1 MNPFYKDYSEYIAEI
16 FPDFKVQKLSVNTS
30 RSCPNRDGT
39 LGTGGCIY
47 CNNRSFT
54 PGYCFSGA
62 SVADQLRDGK
72 RFFAR
77 KYPDMR
83 YIAYFQSFSSTY
95 GEGLRQDIEE
105 AVSVDDVC
113 GIAVGARPDC
123 LGPDVIAILT
133 EYARKMPVF
142 VEIGVES
149 LHDDTLKLINR
160 GHDADTAVRAI
171 RNCAEAGLHVGVHLI
186 AGLPGETDEM
196 ILDTVRQVCDLPVGS
211 LKMHQ
216 LQVLKDTPLAAM
228 IEAGKVSVSGYSL
241 EDYLTLCVR
250 IVEAVPRH
258 ICIERFLAQAPSD
271 MVLSPKWGIKNY
283 EFTNLLLNSLSEATK
298 IKLRINLCISFG
310 SLQKKL

>member
-39 LGTGGCIY
+39 LGPGGCIY

-54 PGYCFSGA
+54 PGYCFSGG

-77 KYPDMR
+77 KYPEMR

-95 GEGLRQDIEE
+95 GEGLKQDLAD
-105 AVSVDDVC
+105 AVSVDGIC
-113 GIAVGARPDC
+113 GIVVGARPDC
-123 LGPDVIAILT
+123 LGPEVIEILK
-133 EYARKMPVF
+133 EYGRSLPVF

-149 LHDDTLKLINR
+149 LHDNTLRLINR
-160 GHDADTAVRAI
+160 GHDAATAIQAI
-171 RNCAEAGLHVGVHLI
+171 RNCADAGLHVGVHLI

-196 ILDTVRQVCDLPVGS
+196 ILDTVRRTCDLPIGS

-216 LQVLKDTPLAAM
+216 LQVLRDTPLAAM

-241 EDYLTLCVR
+241 EDYLDLCVR
-250 IVEAVPRH
+250 IVETVPRH

-283 EFTNLLLNSLSEATK
+283 EFTNLLLNRLSG
-298 IKLRINLCISFG
+298 LRF
-310 SLQKKL
+310 

>member
-54 PGYCFSGA
+54 PGYCFSGS

-83 YIAYFQSFSSTY
+83 HIAYFQSFSSTY
-95 GEGLRQDIEE
+95 GEGLRQDLEE

-123 LGPDVIAILT
+123 LGPDVIGILS
-133 EYARKMPVF
+133 EFSRRMPVF

-149 LHDDTLKLINR
+149 LHDKTLSLINR
-160 GHDADTAVRAI
+160 GHDADTAKSAI
-171 RNCAEAGLHVGVHLI
+171 RNCAKAGLHVGVHLI

-196 ILDTVRQVCDLPVGS
+196 ILDTVRRVCDLPIGS

-228 IEAGKVSVSGYSL
+228 IKGGKVSVSGYSL

-258 ICIERFLAQAPSD
+258 ICIERFLAQAPPD

-283 EFTNLLLNSLSEATK
+283 EFTNLLLNRLSQ
-298 IKLRINLCISFG
+298 S
-310 SLQKKL
+310 

>member
-54 PGYCFSGA
+54 PGYCFSG
-62 SVADQLRDGK
+62 SPVADQLRDGK

-77 KYPDMR
+77 KYPEMR

-95 GEGLRQDIEE
+95 GEGLKQDLAD
-105 AVSVDDVC
+105 AVSVDGIC
-113 GIAVGARPDC
+113 GIVVGARPDC
-123 LGPDVIAILT
+123 LGPEVIEILK
-133 EYARKMPVF
+133 EYGRSLPVF

-149 LHDDTLKLINR
+149 LHDNTLRLINR
-160 GHDADTAVRAI
+160 GHDAATAIRAI
-171 RNCAEAGLHVGVHLI
+171 RNCADAGLHVGVHLI

-196 ILDTVRQVCDLPVGS
+196 ILDTVRRTCDLPIGS

-228 IEAGKVSVSGYSL
+228 TESGEVAVTGYSL
-241 EDYLTLCVR
+241 EDYLDLCVR

-258 ICIERFLAQAPSD
+258 ICIERFLAQAPPA
-271 MVLSPKWGIKNY
+271 MVISPKWGIKNY
-283 EFTNLLLNSLSEATK
+283 EFTNLLLNRLSG
-298 IKLRINLCISFG
+298 LRF
-310 SLQKKL
+310 

>member
-54 PGYCFSGA
+54 PGYCFSGS
-62 SVADQLRDGK
+62 SVANQLRDGK

-77 KYPDMR
+77 KYPEMR

-95 GEGLRQDIEE
+95 GEGLKQDLEE
-105 AVSVDDVC
+105 ASGIDGIC

-123 LGPDVIAILT
+123 LGPEVIEILK
-133 EYARKMPVF
+133 EYGRMMPVF

-149 LHDDTLKLINR
+149 LHDGTLRLINR
-160 GHDADTAVRAI
+160 GHDAATAIRAI

-196 ILDTVRQVCDLPVGS
+196 ILDTVRQICDLPVGS

-216 LQVLKDTPLAAM
+216 LQVLRDTPLAAM
-228 IEAGKVSVSGYSL
+228 TESGEVAVTGYSL
-241 EDYLTLCVR
+241 EDYLDLCVR

-258 ICIERFLAQAPSD
+258 ICIERFLAQAPPA

-283 EFTNLLLNSLSEATK
+283 EFTNLLLNRLSG
-298 IKLRINLCISFG
+298 LRF
-310 SLQKKL
+310 

>member
-54 PGYCFSGA
+54 PGYCFIGA
-62 SVADQLRDGK
+62 SVADQLQDGK

-95 GEGLRQDIEE
+95 GDGLRQDLEE
-105 AVSVDDVC
+105 ASSVDGVC

-123 LGPDVIAILT
+123 LGPDVIGILS
-133 EYARKMPVF
+133 EFSRRMPVF

-149 LHDDTLKLINR
+149 LHDETLRLINR
-160 GHDADTAVRAI
+160 GHDADTAKSAI
-171 RNCAEAGLHVGVHLI
+171 RNCSEAGLHVGVHLI

-196 ILDTVRQVCDLPVGS
+196 ILDTVRQICDLPVGS

-228 IEAGKVSVSGYSL
+228 TESGEVSVTGYSL
-241 EDYLTLCVR
+241 EDYLNLCVR
-250 IVEAVPRH
+250 IVEAVPRL
-258 ICIERFLAQAPSD
+258 ICIERFLAQAPPD

-283 EFTNLLLNSLSEATK
+283 EFTNALINRLSK
-298 IKLRINLCISFG
+298 SRK
-310 SLQKKL
+310 

>member
-62 SVADQLRDGK
+62 SVAEQLRDGK

-77 KYPDMR
+77 KYPDMQ
-83 YIAYFQSFSSTY
+83 YLAYFQSFSSTY
-95 GEGLRQDIEE
+95 GTGLKQDLEE
-105 AVSVDDVC
+105 ASGIEGIC

-123 LGPDVIAILT
+123 LGPEVIEILK
-133 EYARKMPVF
+133 EYGRMMPVF

-149 LHDDTLKLINR
+149 LHDRTLRLINR
-160 GHDADTAVRAI
+160 GHDAATAIRAI
-171 RNCAEAGLHVGVHLI
+171 RNCADAGLHVGVHLI

-196 ILDTVRQVCDLPVGS
+196 ILDTVRRICDLPIGT

-216 LQVLKDTPLAAM
+216 LQVLRDTPLAAM
-228 IEAGKVSVSGYSL
+228 TESGEVAVTGYSL
-241 EDYLTLCVR
+241 EDYLDLCVR
-250 IVEAVPRH
+250 IVEAVPRY
-258 ICIERFLAQAPSD
+258 ICIERFLAQAPPD

-283 EFTNLLLNSLSEATK
+283 EFTNLLLNRLSM
-298 IKLRINLCISFG
+298 S
-310 SLQKKL
+310 

>member
-54 PGYCFSGA
+54 PGYCFSGT

-95 GEGLRQDIEE
+95 GVGLKQDLEE

-149 LHDDTLKLINR
+149 LHDETLSLINR
-160 GHDADTAVRAI
+160 GHDADKAVRAI
-171 RNCAEAGLHVGVHLI
+171 RDCAEAGLHVGVHLI

-196 ILDTVRQVCDLPVGS
+196 ILDTVRRICDLPIGS

-216 LQVLKDTPLAAM
+216 LQVLKGTPLAAM
-228 IEAGKVSVSGYSL
+228 IETGNVSVSGYSL
-241 EDYLTLCVR
+241 EDYLELCVR

-258 ICIERFLAQAPSD
+258 ICIERFLAQAPPD
-271 MVLSPKWGIKNY
+271 MVLTPKWGIKNY
-283 EFTNLLLNSLSEATK
+283 EFTNLLLNRLSK
-298 IKLRINLCISFG
+298 S
-310 SLQKKL
+310 

>member
-54 PGYCFSGA
+54 PGYCFSGG
-62 SVADQLRDGK
+62 SVPEQLRDGK

-95 GEGLRQDIEE
+95 GTGLKQDLEE
-105 AVSVDDVC
+105 ASGIDGIC

-123 LGPDVIAILT
+123 LGPEVIEILK
-133 EYARKMPVF
+133 EYGRMMPVF

-149 LHDDTLKLINR
+149 LHDGTLRLINR
-160 GHDADTAVRAI
+160 GHDAATAIRAI

-196 ILDTVRQVCDLPVGS
+196 ILDTVRRTCDLPIGS

-216 LQVLKDTPLAAM
+216 LQVLRDTPLAAM
-228 IEAGKVSVSGYSL
+228 TESGEVSMTGYSL
-241 EDYLTLCVR
+241 EDYLDLCVR

-258 ICIERFLAQAPSD
+258 ICIERFLAQAPPD

-283 EFTNLLLNSLSEATK
+283 EFTNLLLNRLSK
-298 IKLRINLCISFG
+298 S
-310 SLQKKL
+310 

>member
-54 PGYCFSGA
+54 PGYCFSGG
-62 SVADQLRDGK
+62 SVAEQLRDGK

-77 KYPDMR
+77 KYPNMQ
-83 YIAYFQSFSSTY
+83 YLAYFQSFSSTY
-95 GEGLRQDIEE
+95 GTGLKQDLEE
-105 AVSVDDVC
+105 ASGIEGIC

-123 LGPDVIAILT
+123 LGPEVIEILK
-133 EYARKMPVF
+133 EYGRMMPVF

-149 LHDDTLKLINR
+149 LHDRTLRLINR
-160 GHDADTAVRAI
+160 GHNAATAIRAI
-171 RNCAEAGLHVGVHLI
+171 RNCADAELHVGVHLI

-196 ILDTVRQVCDLPVGS
+196 ILDTVRRTCDLPIGS

-216 LQVLKDTPLAAM
+216 LQVLKDTPLATM
-228 IEAGKVSVSGYSL
+228 IESGDVSATSYSL
-241 EDYLTLCVR
+241 EDYLDLCVR
-250 IVEAVPRH
+250 IVKALPRH
-258 ICIERFLAQAPSD
+258 ICIERFLAQAPPA
-271 MVLSPKWGIKNY
+271 MVISPKWGIKNY
-283 EFTNLLLNSLSEATK
+283 EFTNLLLNRLSK
-298 IKLRINLCISFG
+298 S
-310 SLQKKL
+310 

>member
-54 PGYCFSGA
+54 PGYCFSGG

-95 GEGLRQDIEE
+95 GEGLKQDLAD
-105 AVSVDDVC
+105 AVSVEGIC
-113 GIAVGARPDC
+113 GIVVGARPDC
-123 LGPDVIAILT
+123 LDPDVIGILT
-133 EYARKMPVF
+133 EYALKMPVF

-186 AGLPGETDEM
+186 AGLPGETDET
-196 ILDTVRQVCDLPVGS
+196 ILDTVRQICDLPVGS

-216 LQVLKDTPLAAM
+216 LQVLRDTPLAAM
-228 IEAGKVSVSGYSL
+228 TESGEVSVSGYSL

-271 MVLSPKWGIKNY
+271 MVLTPKWGIKNY
-283 EFTNLLLNSLSEATK
+283 EFTNLLLNSLSK
-298 IKLRINLCISFG
+298 S
-310 SLQKKL
+310 

>member
-54 PGYCFSGA
+54 PGYCFSGS
-62 SVADQLRDGK
+62 SVANQLRDGK

-77 KYPDMR
+77 KYPEMR

-95 GEGLRQDIEE
+95 GEGLKQDLAD
-105 AVSVDDVC
+105 AVSVDGIC
-113 GIAVGARPDC
+113 GIVVGARPDC
-123 LGPDVIAILT
+123 LGPEVIEILK
-133 EYARKMPVF
+133 EYGRSLPVF

-149 LHDDTLKLINR
+149 LHDNTLILINR
-160 GHDADTAVRAI
+160 GHDAATAIRAI
-171 RNCAEAGLHVGVHLI
+171 RNCADAGLHVGVHLI

-196 ILDTVRQVCDLPVGS
+196 ILDTVRRTCDLPIGS

-228 IEAGKVSVSGYSL
+228 TESGEVAVTGYSL
-241 EDYLTLCVR
+241 EDYLDLCVR

-258 ICIERFLAQAPSD
+258 ICIERFLAQAPPA
-271 MVLSPKWGIKNY
+271 MVISPKWGIKNY
-283 EFTNLLLNSLSEATK
+283 EFTNLLLNRLSG
-298 IKLRINLCISFG
+298 LRF
-310 SLQKKL
+310 

>member
-62 SVADQLRDGK
+62 SVAEQLRDGK

-77 KYPDMR
+77 KYPDMQ
-83 YIAYFQSFSSTY
+83 YLAYFQSFSSTY
-95 GEGLRQDIEE
+95 GTGLKQDLEE
-105 AVSVDDVC
+105 ASGIEGIC

-123 LGPDVIAILT
+123 LGPEVIEILK
-133 EYARKMPVF
+133 EYGRMMPVF

-149 LHDDTLKLINR
+149 LHDRTLRLINR
-160 GHDADTAVRAI
+160 GHDAATAIRAI
-171 RNCAEAGLHVGVHLI
+171 RNCAGAGLHVGVHLI

-196 ILDTVRQVCDLPVGS
+196 ILDTVRRICDLPIGT

-228 IEAGKVSVSGYSL
+228 NESGEVAVTGYSL
-241 EDYLTLCVR
+241 EDYLDLCVR

-258 ICIERFLAQAPSD
+258 ICIERFLAQAPPA
-271 MVLSPKWGIKNY
+271 MVISPKWGIKNY
-283 EFTNLLLNSLSEATK
+283 EFTNLLLNRLSK
-298 IKLRINLCISFG
+298 S
-310 SLQKKL
+310 

>member
-54 PGYCFSGA
+54 PGYCFSGG
-62 SVADQLRDGK
+62 SVAEQLRDGK

-77 KYPDMR
+77 KYPDMQ
-83 YIAYFQSFSSTY
+83 YLAYFQSFSSTY
-95 GEGLRQDIEE
+95 GTGLKQDLEE
-105 AVSVDDVC
+105 ASGIDGIC

-123 LGPDVIAILT
+123 LGPEVIEILK
-133 EYARKMPVF
+133 EYGRSLPVF

-149 LHDDTLKLINR
+149 LHDNTLRLINR
-160 GHDADTAVRAI
+160 GHDAATAIRAI
-171 RNCAEAGLHVGVHLI
+171 RNCTEAGLHVGVHLI
-186 AGLPGETDEM
+186 AGLPCETDEM
-196 ILDTVRQVCDLPVGS
+196 ILDTVRRTCDLPIGS

-216 LQVLKDTPLAAM
+216 LQVLKDTPLVAM
-228 IEAGKVSVSGYSL
+228 TESGEVAVTGYSL
-241 EDYLTLCVR
+241 EDYLDLCVR

-258 ICIERFLAQAPSD
+258 ICIERFLAQAPPA
-271 MVLSPKWGIKNY
+271 MVISPKWGIKNY
-283 EFTNLLLNSLSEATK
+283 EFTNLLLNRLSG
-298 IKLRINLCISFG
+298 LRF
-310 SLQKKL
+310 

>member
-54 PGYCFSGA
+54 PGYCFSGG
-62 SVADQLRDGK
+62 SVAEQLRDGK

-77 KYPDMR
+77 KYPDMQ
-83 YIAYFQSFSSTY
+83 YLAYFQSFSSTY
-95 GEGLRQDIEE
+95 GEGLKQDLAD
-105 AVSVDDVC
+105 AVSVDGIC
-113 GIAVGARPDC
+113 GIVVGARPDC
-123 LGPDVIAILT
+123 LGPEVIEILK
-133 EYARKMPVF
+133 EYGRSLPVF

-149 LHDDTLKLINR
+149 LHDNTLRLINR
-160 GHDADTAVRAI
+160 GHDAANAIRAI
-171 RNCAEAGLHVGVHLI
+171 RNCAGAGLHVGVHLI

-196 ILDTVRQVCDLPVGS
+196 VLDTVRQVCDLPIGS

-228 IEAGKVSVSGYSL
+228 IESGDVSVTSYSL
-241 EDYLTLCVR
+241 EDYLDLCVR
-250 IVEAVPRH
+250 IVKAVPRH
-258 ICIERFLAQAPSD
+258 ICIERFLAQAPPA
-271 MVLSPKWGIKNY
+271 MVLTPKWGIKNY
-283 EFTNLLLNSLSEATK
+283 EFTNALINRLSK
-298 IKLRINLCISFG
+298 SRR
-310 SLQKKL
+310 

>member
-54 PGYCFSGA
+54 PGYCFSGS

-77 KYPDMR
+77 KYPEMR

-95 GEGLRQDIEE
+95 GEGLKQDLAD
-105 AVSVDDVC
+105 AVSVDGIC
-113 GIAVGARPDC
+113 GIVVGARPDC
-123 LGPDVIAILT
+123 LGPEVIEILK
-133 EYARKMPVF
+133 EYGRSLPVF

-149 LHDDTLKLINR
+149 LHDNTLRLINR
-160 GHDADTAVRAI
+160 GHDAATAIRAI
-171 RNCAEAGLHVGVHLI
+171 RNCADAGLHVGVHLI

-196 ILDTVRQVCDLPVGS
+196 ILDTVRRTCDLPIGS

-228 IEAGKVSVSGYSL
+228 TESGEVAVTGYSL
-241 EDYLTLCVR
+241 EDYLDLCVR

-258 ICIERFLAQAPSD
+258 ICIERFLAQAPPA
-271 MVLSPKWGIKNY
+271 MVISPKWGIKNY
-283 EFTNLLLNSLSEATK
+283 EFTNLLLNRLSG
-298 IKLRINLCISFG
+298 LRF
-310 SLQKKL
+310 

>member
-54 PGYCFSGA
+54 PGYCFSGS

-77 KYPDMR
+77 KYPEMR

-95 GEGLRQDIEE
+95 GEGLKQDLAD
-105 AVSVDDVC
+105 AVSVDGIC
-113 GIAVGARPDC
+113 GIVVGARPDC
-123 LGPDVIAILT
+123 LGPEVIEILK
-133 EYARKMPVF
+133 EYGRSLPVF

-149 LHDDTLKLINR
+149 LHDETLRLINR
-160 GHDADTAVRAI
+160 GHDAETAIRAI
-171 RNCAEAGLHVGVHLI
+171 RNCAGAGLHVGVHLI

-196 ILDTVRQVCDLPVGS
+196 ILDTVRRICDLPIGS

-228 IEAGKVSVSGYSL
+228 TESGEVAVTGYSL

-283 EFTNLLLNSLSEATK
+283 EFTNLLLNSLSK
-298 IKLRINLCISFG
+298 S
-310 SLQKKL
+310 

>member
-30 RSCPNRDGT
+30 RSCPNRDST

-54 PGYCFSGA
+54 PGYCFSGG
-62 SVADQLRDGK
+62 SVAKQLRDGK

-77 KYPDMR
+77 KYPDMQ
-83 YIAYFQSFSSTY
+83 YLAYFQSFSSTY
-95 GEGLRQDIEE
+95 GTGLKQDLEE
-105 AVSVDDVC
+105 ASGIEGIC

-123 LGPDVIAILT
+123 LGPEVIEILK
-133 EYARKMPVF
+133 EYGRMMPVF

-149 LHDDTLKLINR
+149 MHDRTLRLINR
-160 GHDADTAVRAI
+160 GHDAATAIRAI
-171 RNCAEAGLHVGVHLI
+171 RNCAGAGLHVGVHLI

-196 ILDTVRQVCDLPVGS
+196 ILDTVRRTCDLPIGS

-228 IEAGKVSVSGYSL
+228 IESGDVSVTGYSF
-241 EDYLTLCVR
+241 EDYLDLCVR

-258 ICIERFLAQAPSD
+258 ICIERFLAQAPPA
-271 MVLSPKWGIKNY
+271 MVISPKWGIKNY
-283 EFTNLLLNSLSEATK
+283 EFTNLLLNRLSK
-298 IKLRINLCISFG
+298 
-310 SLQKKL
+310 

>member
-62 SVADQLRDGK
+62 SVAEQLRDGK

-77 KYPDMR
+77 KYPDMQ
-83 YIAYFQSFSSTY
+83 YLAYFQSFSSTY
-95 GEGLRQDIEE
+95 GTGLKQDLEE
-105 AVSVDDVC
+105 ASGIEGIC

-123 LGPDVIAILT
+123 LGPEVIEILK
-133 EYARKMPVF
+133 EYGRSLPVF

-149 LHDDTLKLINR
+149 LHDNTLRLINR
-160 GHDADTAVRAI
+160 GHDAATAIRAI
-171 RNCAEAGLHVGVHLI
+171 RNCADAELHVGVHLI

-196 ILDTVRQVCDLPVGS
+196 ILDTVRRTCDLPIGS

-216 LQVLKDTPLAAM
+216 LQVLRDTPLAAM
-228 IEAGKVSVSGYSL
+228 TESGDVSVTSYSL
-241 EDYLTLCVR
+241 EDYLDLCVR
-250 IVEAVPRH
+250 IVKALPRH
-258 ICIERFLAQAPSD
+258 ICIERFLAQAPPA
-271 MVLSPKWGIKNY
+271 MVISPKWGIKNY
-283 EFTNLLLNSLSEATK
+283 EFTNLLLNRLSK
-298 IKLRINLCISFG
+298 S
-310 SLQKKL
+310 

>member
-54 PGYCFSGA
+54 PRYCFSGS
-62 SVADQLRDGK
+62 SVANQLRDGK

-77 KYPDMR
+77 KYPEMR

-95 GEGLRQDIEE
+95 GEGLRQDLAD
-105 AVSVDDVC
+105 AVSVDGIC
-113 GIAVGARPDC
+113 GIVVGARPDC
-123 LGPDVIAILT
+123 LGPEVIEILK
-133 EYARKMPVF
+133 EYGRSLPVF

-149 LHDDTLKLINR
+149 LHDNTLRLINR
-160 GHDADTAVRAI
+160 GHDAATAIRAI
-171 RNCAEAGLHVGVHLI
+171 RNCADAGLHVGVHLI

-196 ILDTVRQVCDLPVGS
+196 ILDTVRRTCDLPIGS

-228 IEAGKVSVSGYSL
+228 TESGEVAVTGYSL

-258 ICIERFLAQAPSD
+258 ICIERFLAQAPPD
-271 MVLSPKWGIKNY
+271 MVISPKWGIKNY
-283 EFTNLLLNSLSEATK
+283 EFTNLLLNRLSG
-298 IKLRINLCISFG
+298 LRF
-310 SLQKKL
+310 

>member
-54 PGYCFSGA
+54 PGYCFSGG

-95 GEGLRQDIEE
+95 GEGLKQDLAD
-105 AVSVDDVC
+105 AVSVEGIC
-113 GIAVGARPDC
+113 GIVVGARPDC
-123 LGPDVIAILT
+123 LDPEVIEILK
-133 EYARKMPVF
+133 EYGRRLPVF

-149 LHDDTLKLINR
+149 LHDNTLRLINR
-160 GHDADTAVRAI
+160 GHDAATAIRAI
-171 RNCAEAGLHVGVHLI
+171 RNCAGAGLRVGVHLI

-196 ILDTVRQVCDLPVGS
+196 ILDTVRRICDLPVDS

-228 IEAGKVSVSGYSL
+228 NESGEVAVTGYSL
-241 EDYLTLCVR
+241 EDYLDLCVR

-258 ICIERFLAQAPSD
+258 ICIERFLAQAPPD

-283 EFTNLLLNSLSEATK
+283 EFTNLLLNRLSG
-298 IKLRINLCISFG
+298 LRF
-310 SLQKKL
+310 

>member
-54 PGYCFSGA
+54 PGYCFSGS

-77 KYPDMR
+77 KYPEMQ

-95 GEGLRQDIEE
+95 GTGLKQDLEE
-105 AVSVDDVC
+105 ASGIDGIC

-123 LGPDVIAILT
+123 LGPEVIEILK
-133 EYARKMPVF
+133 EYGRMMPVF

-149 LHDDTLKLINR
+149 LHDGTLRLINR
-160 GHDADTAVRAI
+160 GHDAATAIRAI
-171 RNCAEAGLHVGVHLI
+171 RNCAGAGLHVGVHLI

-196 ILDTVRQVCDLPVGS
+196 ILDTVRRVCDLPVGS

-228 IEAGKVSVSGYSL
+228 IEAGKISVSGYSL

-258 ICIERFLAQAPSD
+258 ICIERFLAQAPPD

-283 EFTNLLLNSLSEATK
+283 EFTNLLLNRLSQ
-298 IKLRINLCISFG
+298 S
-310 SLQKKL
+310 

>member
-62 SVADQLRDGK
+62 SVAEQLRDGK

-77 KYPDMR
+77 KYPDMQ
-83 YIAYFQSFSSTY
+83 YLAYFQSFSSTY
-95 GEGLRQDIEE
+95 GTGLKQDLEE
-105 AVSVDDVC
+105 ASGIEGIC

-123 LGPDVIAILT
+123 LGPEVIEILK
-133 EYARKMPVF
+133 EYGRMMPVF

-149 LHDDTLKLINR
+149 LHDRTLRLINR
-160 GHDADTAVRAI
+160 GHDAATAIRAI
-171 RNCAEAGLHVGVHLI
+171 RNCAGAGLHVGVHLI
-186 AGLPGETDEM
+186 AGLPGETNEM
-196 ILDTVRQVCDLPVGS
+196 ILDTVRRICDLPIGT

-228 IEAGKVSVSGYSL
+228 IESGEVSVTGYSF
-241 EDYLTLCVR
+241 EDYLDLCVR

-258 ICIERFLAQAPSD
+258 ICIERFLAQAPPA
-271 MVLSPKWGIKNY
+271 MVISPKWGIKNY
-283 EFTNLLLNSLSEATK
+283 EFTNLLLNRLSD
-298 IKLRINLCISFG
+298 LRF
-310 SLQKKL
+310 

>member
-54 PGYCFSGA
+54 PGYCFSGS

-77 KYPDMR
+77 KYPEMR

-95 GEGLRQDIEE
+95 GTGLKQDLEE
-105 AVSVDDVC
+105 ASGIDGIC

-123 LGPDVIAILT
+123 LGPEVIEILK
-133 EYARKMPVF
+133 EYGRSLPVF

-149 LHDDTLKLINR
+149 LHDNTLRLINR
-160 GHDADTAVRAI
+160 GHDAATAIRAI
-171 RNCAEAGLHVGVHLI
+171 RNCADAGLHVGVHLI

-196 ILDTVRQVCDLPVGS
+196 ILDTVRRTCDLPIGS

-216 LQVLKDTPLAAM
+216 LQVLRNTPLAAM
-228 IEAGKVSVSGYSL
+228 TESGEVALTGYSL
-241 EDYLTLCVR
+241 EDYLDLCVR
-250 IVEAVPRH
+250 IVEAVPGH
-258 ICIERFLAQAPSD
+258 ICIERFLAQAPPD

-283 EFTNLLLNSLSEATK
+283 EFTNLLLNRLSG
-298 IKLRINLCISFG
+298 LRF
-310 SLQKKL
+310 

>member
-54 PGYCFSGA
+54 PGYCFSGS

-77 KYPDMR
+77 KYPEMR

-95 GEGLRQDIEE
+95 GEGLKQDLAD
-105 AVSVDDVC
+105 AVSVDGIC
-113 GIAVGARPDC
+113 GIVVGARPDC
-123 LGPDVIAILT
+123 LGPEVIEILK
-133 EYARKMPVF
+133 EYGRSLPVF

-149 LHDDTLKLINR
+149 LHDETLRLINR
-160 GHDADTAVRAI
+160 GHDAETAIRAI
-171 RNCAEAGLHVGVHLI
+171 RNCAGAGLHVGVHLI

-196 ILDTVRQVCDLPVGS
+196 ILDTVRRICDLPIGS

-228 IEAGKVSVSGYSL
+228 TESGEVAVTGYSL
-241 EDYLTLCVR
+241 EDYLDLCVR

-258 ICIERFLAQAPSD
+258 ICIERFLAQAPPA
-271 MVLSPKWGIKNY
+271 MVISPKWGIKNY
-283 EFTNLLLNSLSEATK
+283 EFTNLLLNRLSG
-298 IKLRINLCISFG
+298 LRF
-310 SLQKKL
+310 